1 MTEFSTCNIIDFFKS
16 LLYSHEIKK
25 KKDIKSTPSLLLNFT
40 IHNNRILWYYNSI
53 EKKKTKAENFSNTIY
68 HKNKKLSI
76 LLEDLFEEEIVSI
89 KTKSKL

>member
-1 MTEFSTCNIIDFFKS
+1 MLLSTIIE
-16 LLYSHEIKK
+16 YC
-25 KKDIKSTPSLLLNFT
+25 DIIIPL
-40 IHNNRILWYYNSI
+40 
-53 EKKKTKAENFSNTIY
+53 KKKTNAENFSNTIY